1 MEFNIKLSYRQTDKS
16 VYFLCIIKIKKGGN
30 KMSRNMQILYKND
43 ILNYLFLILQKLD
56 KLENKIGE

>member
-1 MEFNIKLSYRQTDKS
+1 
-16 VYFLCIIKIKKGGN
+16 
-30 KMSRNMQILYKND
+30 MSRNMQMLYKND